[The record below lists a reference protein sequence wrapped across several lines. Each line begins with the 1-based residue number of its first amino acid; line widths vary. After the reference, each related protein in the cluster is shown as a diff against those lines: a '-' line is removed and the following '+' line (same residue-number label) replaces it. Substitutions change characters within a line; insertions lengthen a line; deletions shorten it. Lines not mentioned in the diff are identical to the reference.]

1 MTTRKEHLR
10 KRKGRRRGNRRVT
23 LVICVSVGAVFLC
36 AAAGFLVWNIFLNR
50 PAAEDTVRE
59 YFDLLNAGE
68 YGKMYGFLSSDSQ
81 NEISEKEFV
90 SRNQNIYEGIGASDI
105 KVDIP
110 EEENP
115 SREDTE
121 TVTYTT
127 SMNTAAGALEFKN
140 QMTLVKNGDGDYRID
155 WDSTLIFPS
164 LLTDYRVS
172 LDTVSA
178 KRGTIYDRN
187 GNILASQGTVSQVGL
202 VPGKMSENREADIQ
216 KIAEILEISAESI
229 SAALNASYVQDDTF
243 VPLKQIPKDDTEK
256 EEQLLQI
263 AGVLISDAEA
273 RVYPLGEAAGHLTGY
288 VQSITAEELEEKQK
302 EGYTSTSVIGKSGLE
317 AAFEDRLRAVDGIA
331 VNVVNSA
338 GEVIETLVSQEAH
351 DGEDIYVTI
360 DSSVQQTAYEQFA
373 SDRGTAAAM
382 NPLTGEV
389 LALVSAPG
397 YDPNEF
403 VMGLSDTQWNELN
416 SSEDM
421 PLNSRFQSTWVP
433 GSTFKGITAAV
444 GVESGRI
451 IPDENLGY
459 VGLSW
464 QADAGWGDYYVTT
477 LTDYGTEVNLR
488 NALVYS
494 DNIYFAR
501 AALNI
506 GGDVMKDYFGK
517 MGFGE
522 ELPFALSLQQST
534 YDDDG
539 NIDSDIQ
546 LADTGYGQG
555 QLLVNPVHLLSMY
568 SMFVNGG
575 NMILPVLELEEGDT
589 PQIWKEQV
597 VSAATAET
605 VKNDLIQVVEDP
617 TGTGA
622 SAKIGGVT
630 MLGKT
635 GTAEIKESQDDT
647 EGIERGWF
655 ICETTDAAE
664 KLIAVVGM
672 VEDVKTL
679 GGSSYVTGKVRKIVE
694 GYVGI

>member
-10 KRKGRRRGNRRVT
+10 KRKGRRRGNHRVA

-36 AAAGFLVWNIFLNR
+36 AAAGILVWNIFLNR

-140 QMTLVKNGDGDYRID
+140 QMTLVKNGDSDYRID

-288 VQSITAEELEEKQK
+288 VQSITAEELEEKQT

-317 AAFEDRLRAVDGIA
+317 AAFEDRMRAVDGIA

-338 GEVIETLVSQEAH
+338 GKVIETLVSQEAH

-403 VMGLSDTQWNELN
+403 VMGLSDTRWNELN

-622 SAKIGGVT
+622 SAKIDGVT

-655 ICETTDAAE
+655 ICETIDAAE
-664 KLIAVVGM
+664 KPIAVVGM
-672 VEDVKTL
+672 VEDVKQL

>member
-36 AAAGFLVWNIFLNR
+36 AAAGILVWNIFLNR

-288 VQSITAEELEEKQK
+288 VQSITAEELEEKQT

-622 SAKIGGVT
+622 SAKIDGVT

-664 KLIAVVGM
+664 KPIAVVGM
-672 VEDVKTL
+672 VEDVKQL

>member
-121 TVTYTT
+121 TVTYTM

-288 VQSITAEELEEKQK
+288 VQSITAEELEEKQT

-403 VMGLSDTQWNELN
+403 VMGLSDARWNELN

-477 LTDYGTEVNLR
+477 LTDYGSEVNLR

-539 NIDSDIQ
+539 DIDSDIQ

-575 NMILPVLELEEGDT
+575 NMIMPVLELEEGYT

-622 SAKIGGVT
+622 SAKIDGVT

-655 ICETTDAAE
+655 ICETIDAAE
-664 KLIAVVGM
+664 KPIAVVGM
-672 VEDVKTL
+672 VEDVKQL
-679 GGSSYVTGKVRKIVE
+679 GGSSYVTGKVREIVE

>member
-1 MTTRKEHLR
+1 M
-10 KRKGRRRGNRRVT
+10 
-23 LVICVSVGAVFLC
+23 
-36 AAAGFLVWNIFLNR
+36 
-50 PAAEDTVRE
+50 
-59 YFDLLNAGE
+59 
-68 YGKMYGFLSSDSQ
+68 
-81 NEISEKEFV
+81 
-90 SRNQNIYEGIGASDI
+90 
-105 KVDIP
+105 
-110 EEENP
+110 
-115 SREDTE
+115 
-121 TVTYTT
+121 
-127 SMNTAAGALEFKN
+127 
-140 QMTLVKNGDGDYRID
+140 
-155 WDSTLIFPS
+155 
-164 LLTDYRVS
+164 
-172 LDTVSA
+172 
-178 KRGTIYDRN
+178 
-187 GNILASQGTVSQVGL
+187 
-202 VPGKMSENREADIQ
+202 
-216 KIAEILEISAESI
+216 
-229 SAALNASYVQDDTF
+229 
-243 VPLKQIPKDDTEK
+243 
-256 EEQLLQI
+256 
-263 AGVLISDAEA
+263 LISDAEA

-288 VQSITAEELEEKQK
+288 VQSITAEELEEKQT

-338 GEVIETLVSQEAH
+338 GKVIETLVSQEAH

-403 VMGLSDTQWNELN
+403 VMGLSDTRWNELN

-546 LADTGYGQG
+546 LADTGYGQAG
-555 QLLVNPVHLLSMY
+555 SLSIRFICCPCTLCL
-568 SMFVNGG
+568 S
-575 NMILPVLELEEGDT
+575 
-589 PQIWKEQV
+589 
-597 VSAATAET
+597 
-605 VKNDLIQVVEDP
+605 
-617 TGTGA
+617 
-622 SAKIGGVT
+622 
-630 MLGKT
+630 
-635 GTAEIKESQDDT
+635 TAEI
-647 EGIERGWF
+647 
-655 ICETTDAAE
+655 
-664 KLIAVVGM
+664 
-672 VEDVKTL
+672 
-679 GGSSYVTGKVRKIVE
+679 
-694 GYVGI
+694 

>member
-10 KRKGRRRGNRRVT
+10 KRKGRRRGNHRVA
-23 LVICVSVGAVFLC
+23 LIIGVSAGVVFLC
-36 AAAGFLVWNIFLNR
+36 AAAGILVWNIFLNR

-59 YFDLLNAGE
+59 YFELLNVGE
-68 YGKMYGFLSSDSQ
+68 YGQMYGFLSSDSQ
-81 NEISEKEFV
+81 NEISEEDFV

-140 QMTLVKNGDGDYRID
+140 QMTLVKNGDSDYRID

-288 VQSITAEELEEKQK
+288 VQSITAEELEEKQT

-338 GEVIETLVSQEAH
+338 GKVIETLVSQEAH

-403 VMGLSDTQWNELN
+403 VMGLSDTRWNELN

-555 QLLVNPVHLLSMY
+555 RLLVNPVHLLSMY

-575 NMILPVLELEEGDT
+575 NMILPVLELEEGYT

-622 SAKIGGVT
+622 SAKIDGVT

-655 ICETTDAAE
+655 ICETIDAAE
-664 KLIAVVGM
+664 KPIAVVGM
-672 VEDVKTL
+672 VEDVKQL
-679 GGSSYVTGKVRKIVE
+679 GGSSYVTGKVREIVE
-694 GYVGI
+694 GYAGI